1 MWQQTIKIVGLIN
14 YPEKDTDENTL
25 NVNMLKCALQFFWTG
40 FHRDD
45 SLQSIDILRNI
56 DISRNPTS
64 RFVETVNRTRV
75 SIGTDQCN
83 ALRVTCC
90 QRKKKR

>member
-1 MWQQTIKIVGLIN
+1 MGLIN

-56 DISRNPTS
+56 DISRN
-64 RFVETVNRTRV
+64 
-75 SIGTDQCN
+75 
-83 ALRVTCC
+83 
-90 QRKKKR
+90 